1 MEVKIVALS
10 FSLLIN
16 VHLTYFIVN
25 HLSLMNFSSSLYT
38 NTQECLPQ
46 SHNMASLWN
55 LPSLSRYY
63 FLSLLSILNLIFLN
77 YFLHPPLAGLP
88 PSPTRLS
95 TFCPRVNISHCCC
108 RWCVMRETERSLCAR
123 SVGAAVCDFL
133 PCGVSWQACGCW
145 RQPADCPSVCR
156 CGYTWLALTLLYQ
169 HTRA

>member
-1 MEVKIVALS
+1 MYI
-10 FSLLIN
+10 LLI
-16 VHLTYFIVN
+16 
-25 HLSLMNFSSSLYT
+25 LSLIISPSWTFLPHCTQTT

-77 YFLHPPLAGLP
+77 YVLRPPLAGLP

-95 TFCPRVNISHCCC
+95 TFCPCVNISHCCC

-133 PCGVSWQACGCW
+133 PCGVLWQACGCW
-145 RQPADCPSVCR
+145 RQPADCPSVCLSVR
-156 CGYTWLALTLLYQ
+156 LHLTCADIAVPAHMCVTTY
-169 HTRA
+169 RS